1 MKINRVALLS
11 LGVAAVCLV
20 LSCGNRSSGQ
30 TSNETSVQEEV
41 NSEDS
46 QDDHPPVFNTTS
58 LKQNTVS
65 PAILYLDCSKSMAGY
80 IEATNSSAFNSVIAG
95 LLYRNDSSTAHLFD
109 LKEQV
114 GIPRDDFIEM
124 LNNKRI
130 NWSSESNLGKMIN
143 AMAENYISG
152 RADISYLITD
162 GIMSGTDAQI
172 RADREYNKTHYG
184 YSQEEIESSL
194 RKCGND
200 VAVLVAQYVSGFT
213 TNPSKQ
219 FYYYC
224 YDNSHVVLKEA
235 SRPFYIV
242 ALGTL
247 DAIKRLKTDIEDNP
261 RLSSFKNILLLGDG
275 MPFLVDFKPAYNKG
289 ASLKGEELVDGK
301 KTPIYAVDKGIK
313 SSDPVFFNVNLSSL
327 QEYMINE
334 EYLKENGSV
343 FLKSV
348 SGSEYEMSQTN
359 YTQSLTNGV
368 LSIGI
373 ESEKLRGATLAYR
386 IKYSLP
392 AWISS
397 SSSLDDKNISNELSP
412 KTFNFRYF
420 VDALA
425 IVNKPHMDS
434 NGYINQTDDIKFK

>member
-1 MKINRVALLS
+1 M
-11 LGVAAVCLV
+11 AAVCLV
-20 LSCGNRSSGQ
+20 LSCGNHSSGQ

-41 NSEDS
+41 NSEESRDN
-46 QDDHPPVFNTTS
+46 QPPVFNTTS

-80 IEATNSSAFNSVIAG
+80 IEATNSSVFNSVIAG

-114 GIPRDDFIEM
+114 GIPRDVFIEL

-200 VAVLVAQYVSGFT
+200 VAVLVVQYVSGFT
-213 TNPSKQ
+213 TNSSKQ

-224 YDNSHVVLKEA
+224 YDNSHVALKEA

-247 DAIKRLKTDIEDNP
+247 DAIKRLKTDIEENP
-261 RLSSFKNILLLGDG
+261 RLSSFKNILLLGDE
-275 MPFLVDFKPAYNKG
+275 MPYIVDFKPAYNKG
-289 ASLKGEELVDGK
+289 ASLKGEELVDGMK
-301 KTPIYAVDKGIK
+301 QPIYAVDKGIK

-334 EYLKENGSV
+334 EYLKENGAL

-348 SGSEYEMSQTN
+348 SGSEYEMSQNN
-359 YTQSLTNGV
+359 YTQSLINNV

-373 ESEKLRGATLAYR
+373 ESERLRGATLAYR
-386 IKYSLP
+386 IKYNLP
-392 AWISS
+392 VWISL

-425 IVNKPHMDS
+425 IVNKPHLDS
-434 NGYINQTDDIKFK
+434 NGYINQTGDIKFK